1 VGKKLAKEVRLRH
14 FNQEQLTDPTI
25 NIQLRTRYFKHM
37 VDSFG
42 GQVEYALAAYNA
54 GSDRVKTW
62 QGQGPYRDIHEFVE
76 SIPFS
81 QTREYVQAI
90 MRNATVYR
98 LLYSNDV
105 ETARVKSG
113 S

>member
-1 VGKKLAKEVRLRH
+1 
-14 FNQEQLTDPTI
+14 
-25 NIQLRTRYFKHM
+25 M

-54 GSDRVKTW
+54 GADRVKAW
-62 QGQGPYRDIHEFVE
+62 QAQGPYRDIHEFVE

-81 QTREYVQAI
+81 ETREYVQAI

-98 LLYSNDV
+98 LLYSDGV
-105 ETARVKSG
+105 QTARAKSTSAGG
-113 S
+113 SD